1 MGNAKSLSGQKMGSR
16 FLPEEQAEVDK
27 LFDALSSSDGGVA
40 TGTFS
45 LEALKSHVKEALPPA
60 MVARLY
66 NGMWRVKPTDRA
78 HGSCR
83 SVSREQFTVFLS
95 HLLKGSCEEKG
106 LMVMKMISV
115 AEGPT
120 KTRDVQKFT
129 EDLVASVVHVLTHR
143 HELRGWTWRKSTVP
157 HDSMQAMVA
166 QLLSEMKFQD
176 GQKFLGPQCLDQVC
190 DQAMIEE
197 WVFHVPLVGVFL
209 SVVIHR
215 GLCLLASSFDLSTLV
230 PECHMDRGRP
240 SESILDVLS
249 VIYLSSH
256 LAVEHRQCWRL
267 LFSTQL
273 HGQSFSQLCSLIT
286 SQGPSLIVLEDRD
299 GYVFGGFASCSWEV
313 KPQFQGDNKCFLFSI
328 APRMATYTPTGYNN
342 HFMYLNYGQQTM
354 PNGLGMGGQHHYF
367 GLWVAADFGKGHSK
381 AKPACTTY
389 SSPQLS
395 AQEDFQFEKM
405 EVWGLGNLS
414 EKDQGT
420 NKKSILDSNPDA
432 RSLLEISGRTRHSEG
447 LREVPK
453 DED

>member
-166 QLLSEMKFQD
+166 QLLSEMKFQ
-176 GQKFLGPQCLDQVC
+176 GKCGAAILCPVIQTLACWS
-190 DQAMIEE
+190 A
-197 WVFHVPLVGVFL
+197 
-209 SVVIHR
+209 SVV
-215 GLCLLASSFDLSTLV
+215 T
-230 PECHMDRGRP
+230 
-240 SESILDVLS
+240 
-249 VIYLSSH
+249 
-256 LAVEHRQCWRL
+256 
-267 LFSTQL
+267 TQ
-273 HGQSFSQLCSLIT
+273 T
-286 SQGPSLIVLEDRD
+286 SQGGSAVACACLPCSAIAVGYPRVLQLCRSHCVIRLPPLVSVSEIL
-299 GYVFGGFASCSWEV
+299 G
-313 KPQFQGDNKCFLFSI
+313 QFY
-328 APRMATYTPTGYNN
+328 R
-342 HFMYLNYGQQTM
+342 
-354 PNGLGMGGQHHYF
+354 NGLSIF
-367 GLWVAADFGKGHSK
+367 VDF
-381 AKPACTTY
+381 
-389 SSPQLS
+389 
-395 AQEDFQFEKM
+395 
-405 EVWGLGNLS
+405 
-414 EKDQGT
+414 
-420 NKKSILDSNPDA
+420 
-432 RSLLEISGRTRHSEG
+432 
-447 LREVPK
+447 
-453 DED
+453 

>member
-16 FLPEEQAEVDK
+16 FLPEEQAEVDR

-60 MVARLY
+60 MVTRLY
-66 NGMWRVKPTDRA
+66 NGMWRVKLTDRA
-78 HGSCR
+78 HGSCK

-106 LMVMKMISV
+106 LMVMKMIS
-115 AEGPT
+115 ATEGPT

-129 EDLVASVVHVLTHR
+129 EDLVASVVHVLTQQ

-157 HDSMQAMVA
+157 HDSLQAMVA
-166 QLLSEMKFQD
+166 QLLSEMKLQD

-197 WVFHVPLVGVFL
+197 WVFHVPLVGMFL

-215 GLCLLASSFDLSTLV
+215 GLSLLASSFDLSTLV
-230 PECHMDRGRP
+230 PECRVDRGRP
-240 SESILDVLS
+240 CESILDVLS
-249 VIYLSSH
+249 LVYLSSH
-256 LAVEHRQCWRL
+256 LAVEHRQRWRL

-273 HGQSFSQLCSLIT
+273 HGQSFSQLCSLVT

-299 GYVFGGFASCSWEV
+299 GCVFGGFASCSWEV
-313 KPQFQGDNKCFLFSI
+313 KPQFQGDNKCFLFSVT
-328 APRMATYTPTGYNN
+328 PRMATYMPTGYNN

-381 AKPACTTY
+381 AKPTCTTY
-389 SSPQLS
+389 NSPQLS
-395 AQEDFQFEKM
+395 AQEDFQFDRM
-405 EVWGLGNLS
+405 EVWGVGSLS

-420 NKKSILDSNPDA
+420 NKKSILDSNPEA
-432 RSLLEISGRTRHSEG
+432 RVLLEISGRARHSEG
-447 LREVPK
+447 LRELPK